1 LFGKVDLSFA
11 QKVLNES
18 YHAKDSVGRPSRNPL
33 GIFKTHLLRRLR
45 HIPSERMPV
54 RLMWK
59 DPRLRRICDIEENEP
74 PYGIA
79 VLSRFRSRV
88 GPERLMR
95 IVDHAVETLVEKGRI
110 KGETLAM
117 DSTFIKAYSRRNFD
131 NRTGYSDPE
140 SRVGRAVKTR
150 DLGYRLHLAVD
161 SRSELPVAMTV
172 APANENEKKH
182 SLRLFE
188 KASRHVKPKRL
199 VADPQCS
206 SQSLR
211 DVALKQGTLPV
222 IPYPRN
228 QQKGVKGILRI
239 DRKFKSHGP
248 QQLRRAYRKRVAV
261 ERVFSKLKNLAGLTQ
276 HNLRGLT
283 KITFHAQLCLLIM
296 LFTASRHKHS
306 QNRQIQKHKVFRK
319 LISEQA
325 CAANK
330 CVARR
335 ALVIWP
341 KGS

>member
-1 LFGKVDLSFA
+1 MRRYETLETLFGKVDLSFA
-11 QKVLNES
+11 EAVLNES
-18 YHAKDSVGRPSRNPL
+18 YHAKGSSGRPPRKPL
-33 GIFKTHLLRRLR
+33 GIFKAHLLRRLR
-45 HIPSERMPV
+45 HVPSDRMLV
-54 RLMWK
+54 RQLWK

-95 IVDHAVETLVEKGRI
+95 IVDHAIETLVKKRRI

-117 DSTFIKAYSRRNFD
+117 DSTFIKACSRRNLD

-150 DLGYRLHLAVD
+150 DLGYRLHLTVD
-161 SRSELPVAMTV
+161 CRSEMPIAMTV

-182 SLRLFE
+182 SMQLFE
-188 KASRHVKPKRL
+188 KASCHVKPKRL
-199 VADPQCS
+199 LADPQYS

-211 DVALKQGTLPV
+211 DVALKQGTVPV

-248 QQLRRAYRKRVAV
+248 QELRRAYRKRVAV
-261 ERVFSKLKNLAGLTQ
+261 ERVFSRLKNLAGLTL
-276 HNLRGLT
+276 HNLRGLAR
-283 KITFHAQLCLLIM
+283 ITFHAQLCLLIM
-296 LFTASRHKHS
+296 LFTAQAAINTHKPGRSRS
-306 QNRQIQKHKVFRK
+306 IRYF
-319 LISEQA
+319 
-325 CAANK
+325 AN
-330 CVARR
+330 
-335 ALVIWP
+335 
-341 KGS
+341 

>member
-1 LFGKVDLSFA
+1 MRRYETLETLFGKVDLSFA
-11 QKVLNES
+11 EKVLNEA
-18 YHAKDSVGRPSRNPL
+18 YHSKDSPGRPPRKPL
-33 GIFKTHLLRRLR
+33 GVFKAHLLRRLR
-45 HIPSERMPV
+45 HVPSDRMLV
-54 RLMWK
+54 RQMWK
-59 DPRLRRICDIEENEP
+59 DPRLRRVCDIEESEP

-95 IVDHAVETLVEKGRI
+95 IVDRAIETLVEKRRI
-110 KGETLAM
+110 KGETLAL
-117 DSTFIKAYSRRNFD
+117 DSTFIKAHSRRNLD

-161 SRSELPVAMTV
+161 CRSEMPVAMTV

-182 SLRLFE
+182 SLGLFE
-188 KASRHVKPKRL
+188 KASFHLKPERL
-199 VADPQCS
+199 VADPQYS

-211 DVALKQGTLPV
+211 DVALNQGTVPV

-248 QQLRRAYRKRVAV
+248 QELRRAYRKRVAV
-261 ERVFSKLKNLAGLTQ
+261 ERVFSRLKNLAGLTQ
-276 HNLRGLT
+276 HNLRGLV

-296 LFTASRHKHS
+296 LFTAQAAINIHKPGRSRS
-306 QNRQIQKHKVFRK
+306 IRYF
-319 LISEQA
+319 
-325 CAANK
+325 AN
-330 CVARR
+330 
-335 ALVIWP
+335 
-341 KGS
+341 

>member
-1 LFGKVDLSFA
+1 MRRYETLETLFGKVDLSFA

-18 YHAKDSVGRPSRNPL
+18 YHAKDSVGRPPRNPL
-33 GIFKTHLLRRLR
+33 GIFKAHLLRRLR
-45 HIPSERMPV
+45 HIPSERMLV
-54 RLMWK
+54 RQMWK

-79 VLSRFRSRV
+79 VLSRFRKRV

-95 IVDHAVETLVEKGRI
+95 IVDHAIETLVEKRRI

-117 DSTFIKAYSRRNFD
+117 DSTFIKACSRRNLD

-161 SRSELPVAMTV
+161 CRSEMPIAMTV

-182 SLRLFE
+182 SLKLFE
-188 KASRHVKPKRL
+188 KASCHVKPKRL
-199 VADPQCS
+199 VADPQYS
-206 SQSLR
+206 SQRLR

-228 QQKGVKGILRI
+228 QMKGVKGILRI

-248 QQLRRAYRKRVAV
+248 QELRRAYRKRVAV
-261 ERVFSKLKNLAGLTQ
+261 ERVFSRLKNLAGLTL
-276 HNLRGLT
+276 HNLRGLAR
-283 KITFHAQLCLLIM
+283 ITFHAQLCLLIM
-296 LFTASRHKHS
+296 LFTAQAAINTHKPGRSRS
-306 QNRQIQKHKVFRK
+306 IRYF
-319 LISEQA
+319 
-325 CAANK
+325 AN
-330 CVARR
+330 
-335 ALVIWP
+335 
-341 KGS
+341 

>member
-1 LFGKVDLSFA
+1 MKRYETLETLFGKVDLSFA

-18 YHAKDSVGRPSRNPL
+18 YHVKDSVGRPPRSPL
-33 GIFKTHLLRRLR
+33 GVFKAHLLRRLR
-45 HIPSERMPV
+45 HVPSDRMLV
-54 RLMWK
+54 RQMWK

-79 VLSRFRSRV
+79 VLSRFRKRV

-95 IVDHAVETLVEKGRI
+95 IVDHAIETLIEKRRI

-117 DSTFIKAYSRRNFD
+117 DSTFIKACSRRNLD

-161 SRSELPVAMTV
+161 AKSELPIAMTV

-182 SLRLFE
+182 SIKLFE
-188 KASRHVKPKRL
+188 KASIHVKPKRL
-199 VADPQCS
+199 VADPQYS

-211 DVALKQGTLPV
+211 DAALKQGTVPV

-228 QQKGVKGILRI
+228 QQRGVKGILRI

-248 QQLRRAYRKRVAV
+248 QELRRAYRKRVSV
-261 ERVFSKLKNLAGLTQ
+261 ERVFSRLKNLTGLTQ
-276 HNLRGLT
+276 HGLRGLA
-283 KITFHAQLCLLIM
+283 KMTFHAQLCLLIM
-296 LFTASRHKHS
+296 LFTA
-306 QNRQIQKHKVFRK
+306 
-319 LISEQA
+319 QA
-325 CAANK
+325 ALNTHRPSKTRSIRYFAN
-330 CVARR
+330 
-335 ALVIWP
+335 
-341 KGS
+341 